1 MNKLF
6 LTMALAF
13 STMIASAQF
22 SVITTIQKIEGIEA
36 VEPCSTEVYEGDVCP
51 TTETEDSWNMKDKIG
66 VGYQVNEKLMVGIT
80 MDGED
85 KYELLGRYALM
96 NGVWG
101 TCVYNHTTNSDTET
115 ELMDNMELG
124 LGYSFNVWNKL
135 YIDPNYTMSMKE
147 DENGDREGT
156 FNLSISYKL

>member
-6 LTMALAF
+6 LTMTLALF
-13 STMIASAQF
+13 TTIASAQY
-22 SVITTIQKIEGIEA
+22 SVMTT
-36 VEPCSTEVYEGDVCP
+36 VTSTEDEAGE
-51 TTETEDSWNMKDKIG
+51 TTYNATDKIG
-66 VGYQVNEKLMVGIT
+66 IGYQVNEKLMVGLT

-101 TCVYNHTTNSDTET
+101 TCVYNYTKDSEA

-124 LGYSFNVWNKL
+124 LGYSFKVWDSL
-135 YIDPNYTMSMKE
+135 YFEPNYTIPVKA
-147 DENGDREGT
+147 DEAGDREGSL
-156 FNLSISYKL
+156 NLSVSYKF